1 MKIEKKNWK
10 KIAIAI
16 IWTLNILLLVL
27 EHYQI
32 NRLKGLE
39 RELDGIIATKVVV
52 TKNRPLGEQVLKA
65 SFSLYATSREP
76 LLGWLEIE
84 NNLVTAAEKYGLENI
99 IMSSPPEFTGS
110 GDTFY
115 LYPINISFAGKYA
128 DALRWIDT
136 VENQFLYVDIVKI
149 TVEKDSSDKGV
160 ARENYS
166 VVLRARMKKL
176 NLEGTTEGR
185 GARNLL

>member
-1 MKIEKKNWK
+1 M
-10 KIAIAI
+10 AIVI
-16 IWTLNILLLVL
+16 IWSLNILLLVC

-32 NRLKGLE
+32 NSLKKLE
-39 RELDGIIATKVVV
+39 HELDGIIATEVVV

-65 SFSLYATSREP
+65 SFSLYATSGEP
-76 LLGWLEIE
+76 LLGWLEVE
-84 NNLVTAAEKYGLENI
+84 NNLVTAAEKCGLKNI

-128 DALRWIDT
+128 DALRWIDI
-136 VENQFLYVDIVKI
+136 VENRFLYVDIVKI
-149 TVEKDSSDKGV
+149 TVDKDSSDKGE
-160 ARENYS
+160 ARENFS

-176 NLEGTTEGR
+176 DPAGNTKGH
-185 GARNLL
+185 GAGNLL